1 MIEEP
6 EEDYYEESGRS
17 DRRAG
22 KKITMKS
29 QKKWIEEPEEDY
41 YEEADEVIE
50 EAEGNADD
58 EYFFGKM
65 TRKRFRTLRMSSQ

>member
-6 EEDYYEESGRS
+6 EEDYYEESEEV
-17 DRRAG
+17 
-22 KKITMKS
+22 
-29 QKKWIEEPEEDY
+29 IEEPEEDY

-58 EYFFGKM
+58 EYFFGEDE
-65 TRKRFRTLRMSSQ
+65 RGRDSGH